1 MHPTNYQID
10 GIAVSVGVDSV
21 DELTTS
27 QITDLVRTV
36 LVTDAVKAA
45 KQVTAPLSD
54 DVQQAL
60 RICLDHI
67 EALEGVIS
75 DRDEEAEAAATR
87 IDELTSMLRA
97 YDWPSD
103 DIE

>member
-1 MHPTNYQID
+1 MNPTDYSID
-10 GIAVSVGVDSV
+10 GTVTEVGVV
-21 DELTTS
+21 DELTTR
-27 QITDLVRTV
+27 QITDLVTTI
-36 LVTDAVKAA
+36 LVADAVKAA
-45 KQVTAPLSD
+45 KQSTPPLSD
-54 DVQQAL
+54 DVQQGL

-87 IDELTSMLRA
+87 IDELTSLLRA

-103 DIE
+103 EIE